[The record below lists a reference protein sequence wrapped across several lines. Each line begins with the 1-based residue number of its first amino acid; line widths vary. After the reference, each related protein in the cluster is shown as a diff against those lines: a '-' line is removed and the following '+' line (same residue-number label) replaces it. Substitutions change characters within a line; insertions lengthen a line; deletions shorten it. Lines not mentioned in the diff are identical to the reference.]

1 MFDTRTRLLFFACL
15 KDAAPAPG
23 SDQQKNRLRC
33 RPKSGSSR
41 RLRLRNTGA
50 GWVLPVGV
58 ETRLAAVTGSSWLD
72 WTPLTTT
79 ILLVFLP
86 TTMRYIPY
94 ILNSFCP
101 LEINYIRLKGWEG
114 WDQIRIRIKLPDTTP
129 RLEMNVKKETLLCR
143 ITHNLCAPKGS
154 CCTFVANPVG
164 PIQTCLDPE
173 FFSPWC
179 WFDPHNAFLFVVTN
193 IQFFY
198 IKITFTL
205 KSRFPIRNMIRL
217 PLMRIRYGTKYP
229 HAVTGIGCSKL

>member
-1 MFDTRTRLLFFACL
+1 
-15 KDAAPAPG
+15 
-23 SDQQKNRLRC
+23 
-33 RPKSGSSR
+33 
-41 RLRLRNTGA
+41 
-50 GWVLPVGV
+50 
-58 ETRLAAVTGSSWLD
+58 
-72 WTPLTTT
+72 
-79 ILLVFLP
+79 
-86 TTMRYIPY
+86 MRYIPY

-101 LEINYIRLKGWEG
+101 LEINYIRLKRWEG

-193 IQFFY
+193 IQFFV

-229 HAVTGIGCSKL
+229 HAVMGIGCSKL